1 VPSRNKAPVQDSKL
15 FDVGLDGTVKTEWE
29 TPKGNIPSTELIQLT
44 EEELK
49 MMGWDEDDVLAE
61 QVVTERDCAKDMV
74 CWQFLQR
81 KEYDEGKRVEQGEL
95 LPEEFSLEL
104 KDTILRPIT
113 REVAKEFIE
122 KYEWLGK
129 IGVMKFAYGLY
140 FSYKSGIGG
149 KLGGVACFSP
159 TTTWQAS
166 VSICGEKYKDKVI
179 LLSRGACANWCK
191 PNTNSHLISEVLK
204 AVERDTEYRI
214 VLAYSDRRAGEVG
227 TVYQATN
234 WLFIG
239 LGATGFDNVPANLV
253 NTSDMGF
260 HTRGLPKELKS
271 AQRLRDAGMEVLKV
285 PRANK
290 CRYIT
295 FVGSRKER
303 KELMAALRW
312 KPIEYPKREDFMKSG
327 WQKKF
332 KAIPRRT

>member
-1 VPSRNKAPVQDSKL
+1 MSKQRL
-15 FDVGLDGTVKTEWE
+15 FDITSDGSIKTEWE
-29 TPKGNIPSTELIQLT
+29 IPLSGIASKPFSL
-44 EEELK
+44 EELAEIERVF
-49 MMGWDEDDVLAE
+49 GDDALAE
-61 QVVTERDCAKDMV
+61 QVVTERDCSTDME
-74 CWQFLQR
+74 CWQYKIR

-104 KDTILRPIT
+104 KDTILKPIT
-113 REVAKEFIE
+113 REVAKSFIE
-122 KYEWLGK
+122 KYEWLGTL
-129 IGVMKFAYGLY
+129 GTFKFGYGLY
-140 FSYKSGIGG
+140 FPYKSGSGH

-179 LLSRGACANWCK
+179 LLSRGACANWCE
-191 PNTNSHLISEVLK
+191 PNTNSHLISKVLK

-234 WLFIG
+234 FLFIG

-253 NTSDMGF
+253 NINDMRF

-271 AQRLRDAGMEVLKV
+271 ARRLREAGMEVLKV

-290 CRYIT
+290 CRYVT
-295 FVGSRKER
+295 FLGSRKER
-303 KELMAALRW
+303 KELMSALRW
-312 KPIEYPKREDFMKSG
+312 KSIEYPKREDFMKPD
-327 WQKKF
+327 WMKKF
-332 KAIPRRT
+332 RAVPRRVG